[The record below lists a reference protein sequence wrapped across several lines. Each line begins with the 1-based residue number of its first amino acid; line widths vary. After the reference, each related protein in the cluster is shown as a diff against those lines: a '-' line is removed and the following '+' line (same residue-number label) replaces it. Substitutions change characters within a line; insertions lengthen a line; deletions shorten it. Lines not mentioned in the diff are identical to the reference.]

1 MTLKEIEKKVW
12 EFSAELIKKLD
23 ETEIEEEKLKKMI
36 PEQVDY
42 YFRQR
47 RQIVGQLEAVNKVLT
62 FFIGATNETNK

>member
-1 MTLKEIEKKVW
+1 MNVYT
-12 EFSAELIKKLD
+12 
-23 ETEIEEEKLKKMI
+23 EEKLMKMTSG
-36 PEQVDY
+36 QLAY

>member
-12 EFSAELIKKLD
+12 ELSAELIKKLD

-42 YFRQR
+42 YLRQR

>member
-42 YFRQR
+42 YLRQR